1 MGANPSSYK
10 VIPIRNTRLIGML
23 NFRRTNLI
31 FRRSLLLLLALL
43 FTLPFF
49 VPSQTS
55 GTKTFLQAAGSN
67 ATFISVNQVKVHFD
81 AIEYSGSCH
90 CKAPLIV
97 LLHGFGASNFTWRD
111 LAKPLSQYGRVVAF
125 ERPGYGFTER
135 PTQWSG
141 DNPYGDAFIMKI
153 ITRVIHRFGGN
164 RHVVLIGHS
173 AGANL
178 AAQYSLQNPSGVH
191 SLVLMAPAIL
201 VAGGLPDWAKP
212 FAYVPQIAH
221 LAPVLVGQIAQ
232 YGDSII
238 RASFYDQKVVTPAV
252 LAGYHKPLQIKG
264 WESALWQAT
273 LAPRN
278 SDLRDRLSDI
288 RQPTLLITGDQD
300 TIVPTWQTRKL
311 SHLLPNNQIVVVPRA
326 GHLAHEE
333 YPSSVLAAI
342 AKRAGYLF

>member
-1 MGANPSSYK
+1 MLNVRLIMLILKRLAVLAMALLLTVPFFIPNQSSGTRSYK
-10 VIPIRNTRLIGML
+10 EAAG
-23 NFRRTNLI
+23 
-31 FRRSLLLLLALL
+31 A
-43 FTLPFF
+43 
-49 VPSQTS
+49 
-55 GTKTFLQAAGSN
+55 GATFLA
-67 ATFISVNQVKVHFD
+67 VNQVNVHYQEL
-81 AIEYSGSCH
+81 EYSGDCH

-97 LLHGFGASNFTWRD
+97 MLHGFGASNFTWRD
-111 LAKPLSQYGRVVAF
+111 IAAPLSKFGRVVAF
-125 ERPGYGFTER
+125 ERPAYGFTER
-135 PTQWSG
+135 PTTWTG
-141 DNPYGDAFIMKI
+141 ENPYGDAFIMKI
-153 ITRVIHRFGGN
+153 ISRVINRFGGD
-164 RHVVLIGHS
+164 RKIVLVGHS

-178 AAQYSLQNPSGVH
+178 AAQYALQNPTRVH

-201 VAGGLPDWAKP
+201 ASGGLPDWAKP
-212 FAYVPQIAH
+212 IAYVPQIAH

-232 YGDSII
+232 YGDAII
-238 RASFYDQKVVTPAV
+238 RSSFYDQEAITASV
-252 LAGYHKPLQIKG
+252 LAGYHSPLQIKG
-264 WESALWQAT
+264 WEAALWQAT

-278 SDLRDRLSDI
+278 SDLKTRLSEI

>member
-1 MGANPSSYK
+1 
-10 VIPIRNTRLIGML
+10 ML
-23 NFRRTNLI
+23 NVRLTLLI
-31 FRRSLLLLLALL
+31 LKRLSLLALALL

-49 VPSQTS
+49 IPNQSS
-55 GTKTFLQAAGSN
+55 GSLSYKEAAGADATFLA
-67 ATFISVNQVKVHFD
+67 VNHVNVHYQQL
-81 AIEYSGSCH
+81 EYSGDCH

-97 LLHGFGASNFTWRD
+97 MLHGFGASDFTWRD
-111 LAKPLSQYGRVVAF
+111 IAAPLTKFGRVVAF
-125 ERPGYGFTER
+125 ERPAYGFTER
-135 PTQWSG
+135 PTTWTG
-141 DNPYGDAFIMKI
+141 ENPYGDAFIMKI
-153 ITRVIHRFGGN
+153 ITRVIHRFGGD
-164 RHVVLIGHS
+164 RKVVLLGHS

-178 AAQYSLQNPSGVH
+178 AAQYALQNPTRVH

-221 LAPVLVGQIAQ
+221 LAPALVRQIAH

-264 WESALWQAT
+264 WEAALWQAT

-278 SDLRDRLSDI
+278 SDLKTRLSEI
-288 RQPTLLITGDQD
+288 QQPTLLITGDQD
-300 TIVPTWQTRKL
+300 SIVPTWQTRKL

-333 YPSSVLAAI
+333 YPSSVLSAI